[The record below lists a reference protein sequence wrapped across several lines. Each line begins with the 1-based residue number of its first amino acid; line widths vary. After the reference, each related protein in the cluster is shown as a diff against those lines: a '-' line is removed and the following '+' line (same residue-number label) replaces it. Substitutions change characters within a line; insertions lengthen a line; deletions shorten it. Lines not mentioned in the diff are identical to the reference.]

1 MLRKTDERAGLTTPP
16 VDVLPVCLPLPSA
29 HGRRQATLTTARRQ
43 PGRPADKDWQAEAT
57 KWKALARKHEKAAKD
72 NADAAKSLAD
82 IEESGKSNLGN
93 AQWPDGL
100 AKRRWTVRPV
110 SGLRRSAVGLDS
122 EVSMARRRLTERQPL
137 KSSLPRFTT
146 VRSTSLLD
154 AADGKS
160 CHRSNWPALC
170 ALPQSEDGYVR
181 W

>member
-1 MLRKTDERAGLTTPP
+1 M
-16 VDVLPVCLPLPSA
+16 CLPLPSA
-29 HGRRQATLTTARRQ
+29 HGRRQATLTTADDNPDDQR
-43 PGRPADKDWQAEAT
+43 DKDWQAEAT